1 MRRAEI
7 IAVGSELLLGGRL
20 DTNSVFLSEKLAS
33 LGVEVRYKS
42 VVGDNVTDIADAI
55 RGAARRAQI
64 VLLTG
69 GLGPTQD
76 DCTRQAVA
84 RVTGRPLRRRA
95 EAIETLRHYLA
106 ARGRI
111 PTAGQ
116 LRQVLIPSGADL
128 LPNPVG
134 SAPGFSLVWKGCLL
148 AALPG
153 VPSEAERMFDAAV
166 VPKLLQKKRPREREH
181 GIVHRVFH
189 TFGLIEAEVDERLK
203 GLVRPGGSVRLGLL
217 ASPLGVSVSLTAV
230 GLPLKKI
237 EVLEDL
243 VREMRRRLGDSLYAE
258 GVETMEEV
266 VGQHLAQRGLTLAV
280 AESCTGGLIG
290 HRLTQVPGSSAYLDR
305 VVVAYSNRAKQEV
318 LGVPEHLFQKYGA
331 VSAEVAAAMA
341 AGARERSH
349 VDIGLSVTGIAGPG
363 GGTELK
369 PVGLVYIGLNAGGCH
384 ASQEHESSESMTE
397 EFHFHGDRQTVKLRA
412 SQAALN
418 ILRHWLM
425 KPGNPSL

>member
-1 MRRAEI
+1 M
-7 IAVGSELLLGGRL
+7 
-20 DTNSVFLSEKLAS
+20 
-33 LGVEVRYKS
+33 
-42 VVGDNVTDIADAI
+42 
-55 RGAARRAQI
+55 
-64 VLLTG
+64 
-69 GLGPTQD
+69 
-76 DCTRQAVA
+76 
-84 RVTGRPLRRRA
+84 
-95 EAIETLRHYLA
+95 
-106 ARGRI
+106 
-111 PTAGQ
+111 
-116 LRQVLIPSGADL
+116 IPSGADL

-166 VPKLLQKKRPREREH
+166 VPKLLQKTRPREREH

-243 VREMRRRLGDSLYAE
+243 VREVRRRLGDSLYAE

-341 AGARERSH
+341 AGA
-349 VDIGLSVTGIAGPG
+349 
-363 GGTELK
+363 
-369 PVGLVYIGLNAGGCH
+369 
-384 ASQEHESSESMTE
+384 
-397 EFHFHGDRQTVKLRA
+397 
-412 SQAALN
+412 
-418 ILRHWLM
+418 
-425 KPGNPSL
+425 